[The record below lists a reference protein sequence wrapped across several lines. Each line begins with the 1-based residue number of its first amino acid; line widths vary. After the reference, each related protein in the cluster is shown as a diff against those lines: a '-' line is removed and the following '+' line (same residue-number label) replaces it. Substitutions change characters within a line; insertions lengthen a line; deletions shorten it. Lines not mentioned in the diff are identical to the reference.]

1 MTPSHPEAPRTK
13 GFGVWSPFTTSSPVT
28 RCIPTREDQVAHRKG
43 CDLVDV
49 GGNIPDTSHTH
60 SLNPMTT
67 LTQVQDEQ
75 AFEALTDE
83 ELESVDGGILTALTI
98 GVGIPLAGLAGR
110 WLAENYS

>member
-1 MTPSHPEAPRTK
+1 MNVEVKT
-13 GFGVWSPFTTSSPVT
+13 
-28 RCIPTREDQVAHRKG
+28 
-43 CDLVDV
+43 
-49 GGNIPDTSHTH
+49 TSHTH

-67 LTQVQDEQ
+67 LTHVQDEQ

-83 ELESVDGGILTALTI
+83 ELDSVDGGILTALTI

>member
-1 MTPSHPEAPRTK
+1 MPA
-13 GFGVWSPFTTSSPVT
+13 
-28 RCIPTREDQVAHRKG
+28 REDHVALRKG

-60 SLNPMTT
+60 PLNPMTT

-83 ELESVDGGILTALTI
+83 ELDSVDGGLMQ
-98 GVGIPLAGLAGR
+98 IPLIIVGLIAGSLKG
-110 WLAENYS
+110 